1 VRLMYDAIVNEEPRQ
16 VIDEPR
22 GISGAEL
29 KHPPRALFVD
39 LMKATGVSTLV
50 VFVDEL
56 TVVRHVMR

>member
-1 VRLMYDAIVNEEPRQ
+1 MNRDPSTVAVRRSR
-16 VIDEPR
+16 R